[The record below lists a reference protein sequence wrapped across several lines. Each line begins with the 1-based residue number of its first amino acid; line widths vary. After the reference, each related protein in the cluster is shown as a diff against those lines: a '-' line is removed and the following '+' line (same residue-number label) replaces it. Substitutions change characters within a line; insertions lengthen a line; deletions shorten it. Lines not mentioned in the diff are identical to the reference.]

1 MYKVNDYVV
10 YKRETCKINNIT
22 TSKYSKEEVY
32 VLAPI
37 SDNTLKIEV
46 PTKSANM
53 RSVIDRDFLDSLVS
67 AIPSI
72 ETIDLPDK
80 QLEVEYKR
88 LMGTDNVEDLVR
100 IIKTAYLNT
109 KERTDK
115 KRRARDKDVI
125 YFEKAEKCLYNEFS
139 VVLNK
144 SYDETKAY
152 IMKKL
157 ESN

>member
-53 RSVIDRDFLDSLVS
+53 R
-67 AIPSI
+67 
-72 ETIDLPDK
+72 
-80 QLEVEYKR
+80 
-88 LMGTDNVEDLVR
+88 
-100 IIKTAYLNT
+100 
-109 KERTDK
+109 
-115 KRRARDKDVI
+115 
-125 YFEKAEKCLYNEFS
+125 
-139 VVLNK
+139 
-144 SYDETKAY
+144 
-152 IMKKL
+152 
-157 ESN
+157 